1 MTHVV
6 WSGHP
11 VYANGHLRGETL
23 VIEKLMADKYRLRLT
38 ADQRVLRGKIAGI
51 VTVKV

>member
-1 MTHVV
+1 MV
-6 WSGHP
+6 WSGHL
-11 VYANGHLRGETL
+11 VYANGHLHGETL